1 MVPGTGRLGSA
12 VAASAVVVTAARV
25 SSTWAGRGAIL
36 RMDRILAGRYELD
49 IPLGRGGSG
58 EVWRGRDLATRR
70 PVAVKI
76 VELSQTDDPGMLSET
91 IGRFRREATVIGSL
105 RHPNIVSSL
114 DAGRVGS
121 QLFMV
126 MELAP
131 GISLASMMDER
142 GERGMGL
149 FPVSSVLRIAEETC
163 AGLSAAHEAGVVHRD
178 IKPSN
183 LMVTPQLGVKII
195 DFGIARLLADNSPR
209 LTLQGHTV
217 GTAAYMSPEQ
227 AQGGDIDGRA
237 DLYSLGCVLY
247 HLLSG
252 RLPFR
257 SSMPGALLMMQVMDS
272 ATPLNV
278 FRPDLTDEII
288 GLVRDLMEKD
298 RAARPAS
305 ALEVISR
312 LRAIGETLESEEPEH
327 EADRQTVMADDPVA
341 KVGETRRDVGET
353 RHDAGEAR
361 HQAASPEAARPG
373 VITPERLAELW
384 GPETVAAP
392 PWGAQ
397 GATFQSAQ
405 PPPYTPPPPQV
416 PGWPSQDPGRAGT
429 GGIPKASGIPNWP
442 MPPQRRPPRRRWAG
456 VLSTL
461 VTLALAAGVWIYVYE
476 RAHDKLAIT
485 GVTVTVANQV
495 LGCNRTADI
504 IGTITTNGY
513 GGPVSYQWVRGTEP
527 PGSTLVADD
536 ASGSKTVQVHLEW
549 AFHGKGTIQAVA
561 KLRVLTPDSA
571 EASITFPYSCSL

>member
-1 MVPGTGRLGSA
+1 
-12 VAASAVVVTAARV
+12 
-25 SSTWAGRGAIL
+25 
-36 RMDRILAGRYELD
+36 MDRILAGRYELE

-58 EVWRGRDLATRR
+58 EVWRGRDLASRR
-70 PVAVKI
+70 YVAVKI
-76 VELSQTDDPGMLSET
+76 VELSQTDDPAALSET

-105 RHPNIVSSL
+105 RHQNIVSSL

-163 AGLSAAHEAGVVHRD
+163 AGLAAAHEAGIVHRD

-227 AQGGDIDGRA
+227 AQGGDVDGRA

-278 FRPDLTDEII
+278 FRPDISDELI
-288 GLVRDLMEKD
+288 GLVSDLMEKD

-305 ALEVISR
+305 AAEVISR
-312 LRAIGETLESEEPEH
+312 LQAISEALDDEEPAH
-327 EADRQTVMADDPVA
+327 EADRQTVMADDPA
-341 KVGETRRDVGET
+341 DGVGET
-353 RHDAGEAR
+353 RHDAGETR
-361 HQAASPEAARPG
+361 HDVGETRRQAASPETGRPG
-373 VITPERLAELW
+373 VITPERLAEIW
-384 GPETVAAP
+384 GPETVAVPPMAQQPARQAAPFQPAQARQQAMPQPPVWQAP
-392 PWGAQ
+392 PSEAN
-397 GATFQSAQ
+397 A
-405 PPPYTPPPPQV
+405 
-416 PGWPSQDPGRAGT
+416 R
-429 GGIPKASGIPNWP
+429 GIPNWP
-442 MPPQRRPPRRRWAG
+442 TPPPRRRPRRRWAG
-456 VLSTL
+456 LLSTL
-461 VTLALAAGVWIYVYE
+461 VTLALAAGVWVYVYQ
-476 RAHDKLAIT
+476 RTHDKLVIT
-485 GVTVTVANQV
+485 HVGVTVPNKTV
-495 LGCNRTADI
+495 GCNGTADI

-513 GGPVSYQWVRGTEP
+513 GGPISYQWVRGQASA
-527 PGSTLVADD
+527 GAILVVDD
-536 ASGSKTVQVHLEW
+536 ASGSNTVRVELKWE
-549 AFHGKGTIQAVA
+549 FHIKGAGEAVA

-571 EASITFPYSCSL
+571 ESSVTFPYSCS

>member
-1 MVPGTGRLGSA
+1 
-12 VAASAVVVTAARV
+12 
-25 SSTWAGRGAIL
+25 
-36 RMDRILAGRYELD
+36 MDQILAGRYELE

-70 PVAVKI
+70 AVAVKV

-105 RHPNIVSSL
+105 RHQNIVSSL

-149 FPVSSVLRIAEETC
+149 FPVSSVLRVAEETC
-163 AGLSAAHEAGVVHRD
+163 AGLAAAHQAGVVHRD

-183 LMVTPQLGVKII
+183 LMVTPQLSVKII
-195 DFGIARLLADNSPR
+195 DFGIARLLVDNSPR

-272 ATPLNV
+272 ATPLSV
-278 FRPDLTDEII
+278 FRPDLPEELT
-288 GLVRDLMEKD
+288 GLVGDLMEKD
-298 RAARPAS
+298 RTARPAN
-305 ALEVISR
+305 AAEVISR
-312 LRAIGETLESEEPEH
+312 VRAMSETLRSDEPAH
-327 EADRQTVMADDPVA
+327 EADPQTVMADDA
-341 KVGETRRDVGET
+341 AGVGET
-353 RHDAGEAR
+353 RHDAGETR
-361 HQAASPEAARPG
+361 HDAGEAQRQAASPEAGRPG
-373 VITPERLAELW
+373 VITPERLAQLW

-392 PWGAQ
+392 PWGPQ
-397 GATFQSAQ
+397 GGAPFQSAQ
-405 PPPYTPPPPQV
+405 PPYAAPQV
-416 PGWPSQDPGRAGT
+416 PVWQTPSAVRANT
-429 GGIPKASGIPNWP
+429 GGIPSAGGIPNWP
-442 MPPQRRPPRRRWAG
+442 MPPRPRPPPPPLG
-456 VLSTL
+456 G
-461 VTLALAAGVWIYVYE
+461 AAQHPGHACP
-476 RAHDKLAIT
+476 RGRPCGLTSIT
-485 GVTVTVANQV
+485 G
-495 LGCNRTADI
+495 RT
-504 IGTITTNGY
+504 T
-513 GGPVSYQWVRGTEP
+513 S
-527 PGSTLVADD
+527 
-536 ASGSKTVQVHLEW
+536 
-549 AFHGKGTIQAVA
+549 
-561 KLRVLTPDSA
+561 
-571 EASITFPYSCSL
+571 

>member
-12 VAASAVVVTAARV
+12 ATASAAVAVSTAARAISARV
-25 SSTWAGRGAIL
+25 SRGAIL

-70 PVAVKI
+70 LVAIKI
-76 VELSQTDDPGMLSET
+76 VELSKTDDPGMLSET

-105 RHPNIVSSL
+105 RHQNIVSSL
-114 DAGRVGS
+114 DAGRLGS

-163 AGLSAAHEAGVVHRD
+163 AGLAAAHQAGVVHRD

-183 LMVTPQLGVKII
+183 LMVTPQLDVKII

-227 AQGGDIDGRA
+227 AQGGEIDGRA

-272 ATPLNV
+272 ATPLHV
-278 FRPDLTDEII
+278 FRPDLPDEII
-288 GLVRDLMEKD
+288 GLVSDMMEKD
-298 RAARPAS
+298 RAARPAN
-305 ALEVISR
+305 AAEVISR
-312 LRAIGETLESEEPEH
+312 LQAIGQNLTIEEPAH
-327 EADRQTVMADDPVA
+327 EADRQTILAADPLA
-341 KVGETRRDVGET
+341 GVGETRRDAGET
-353 RHDAGEAR
+353 RHEGS
-361 HQAASPEAARPG
+361 AAETVRPG
-373 VITPERLAELW
+373 VMTPERLAELW
-384 GPETVAAP
+384 GPETAAAP
-392 PWGAQ
+392 PWDAQ
-397 GATFQSAQ
+397 DRPFQGRAFQSAQ
-405 PPPYTPPPPQV
+405 APVWESPPTLQAN
-416 PGWPSQDPGRAGT
+416 AG
-429 GGIPKASGIPNWP
+429 GIPNWP
-442 MPPQRRPPRRRWAG
+442 MPAAPNRRPPRRRWAG
-456 VLSTL
+456 LLSTL

-476 RAHDKLAIT
+476 RAHNKLTIT

-495 LGCNRTADI
+495 VGCNHTADI
-504 IGTITTNGY
+504 IGTITTNAH
-513 GGPVSYQWVRGTEP
+513 GGPVSYQWVRGAEP
-527 PGSTLVADD
+527 PMPTQVADD
-536 ASGSKTVQVHLEW
+536 ASGDKTVQVHLEW
-549 AFHGKGTIQAVA
+549 VFHGKGTVQAVA
-561 KLRVLTPDSA
+561 KLRVLTPDPA
-571 EASITFPYSCSL
+571 EASVTFPYSCA

>member
-1 MVPGTGRLGSA
+1 MVPGTGRPGSA
-12 VAASAVVVTAARV
+12 ATASAVVIVVARACA
-25 SSTWAGRGAIL
+25 SSARAGMGAIL

-70 PVAVKI
+70 SVAVKV

-105 RHPNIVSSL
+105 RHKNIVSSL
-114 DAGRVGS
+114 DAGRVGN

-149 FPVSSVLRIAEETC
+149 FPISSVLRIAEETC
-163 AGLSAAHEAGVVHRD
+163 AGLSAAHEAGIVHRD

-183 LMVTPQLGVKII
+183 LMVTQQLSVKII

-278 FRPDLTDEII
+278 FRPDLSDEII
-288 GLVRDLMEKD
+288 GLVSDLMEKD

-305 ALEVISR
+305 AAEVISR
-312 LRAIGETLESEEPEH
+312 LQAIGETLEAEEPAH
-327 EADRQTVMADDPVA
+327 EADRQTVMADDPA
-341 KVGETRRDVGET
+341 ARVGETRHEVGET
-353 RHDAGEAR
+353 RHDVGETR
-361 HQAASPEAARPG
+361 LQAASPETGLPG
-373 VITPERLAELW
+373 AITPERLAQLW

-392 PWGAQ
+392 WGAQ
-397 GATFQSAQ
+397 GPTFKSAL
-405 PPPYTPPPPQV
+405 PPPYAPPAPQV
-416 PGWPSQDPGRAGT
+416 PVWQSPSAVRADT
-429 GGIPKASGIPNWP
+429 GGIPNWP
-442 MPPQRRPPRRRWAG
+442 QPPKPQRRQPRRRWASL
-456 VLSTL
+456 VSTL

-476 RAHDKLAIT
+476 RTHNKLAVT
-485 GVTVTVANQV
+485 NVTVTVANQV

-504 IGTITTNGY
+504 IGTITTNGH
-513 GGPVSYQWVRGTEP
+513 GGPITYEWVRGSEP
-527 PGSTLVADD
+527 PSAPLVVDD
-536 ASGSKTVQVHLEW
+536 ESGKTTVPVQLEW

-561 KLRVLTPDSA
+561 KLLVLTPDSA

>member
-1 MVPGTGRLGSA
+1 
-12 VAASAVVVTAARV
+12 
-25 SSTWAGRGAIL
+25 
-36 RMDRILAGRYELD
+36 MDRILAGRYELD

-70 PVAVKI
+70 SVAVKV

-105 RHPNIVSSL
+105 KHANIVSSL
-114 DAGRVGS
+114 DAGRVGNR
-121 QLFMV
+121 LFMV

-149 FPVSSVLRIAEETC
+149 FPVSSVLSIAEETC
-163 AGLSAAHEAGVVHRD
+163 AGLAAAHQAGVVHRD

-183 LMVTPQLGVKII
+183 LMVTPQLSVKII

-272 ATPLNV
+272 ATPLSV
-278 FRPDLTDEII
+278 FRPDLSEELT
-288 GLVRDLMEKD
+288 GLVGDLMEKD
-298 RAARPAS
+298 RAARPAD
-305 ALEVISR
+305 AAEVISR
-312 LRAIGETLESEEPEH
+312 LRAIGETLVSEEPAH
-327 EADRQTVMADDPVA
+327 EADRQTVKVDDPLAGVGETRHE
-341 KVGETRRDVGET
+341 VGETRR
-353 RHDAGEAR
+353 
-361 HQAASPEAARPG
+361 QAASREKGQPG

-384 GPETVAAP
+384 GPETVASP
-392 PWGAQ
+392 PWAPRD
-397 GATFQSAQ
+397 AAFQPAQ
-405 PPPYTPPPPQV
+405 PPPYAPPRQV
-416 PGWPSQDPGRAGT
+416 PVWQSPSAVMADSGGMPNAG
-429 GGIPKASGIPNWP
+429 GVPNWP
-442 MPPQRRPPRRRWAG
+442 MPPQRRRPRRRWAG
-456 VLSTL
+456 LLSTL

-476 RAHDKLAIT
+476 RTHNKLTIT
-485 GVTVTVANQV
+485 NVAVTVANQF
-495 LGCNRTADI
+495 LGCNGTADI
-504 IGTITTNGY
+504 IGTITTNGH
-513 GGPVSYQWVRGTEP
+513 GGPVSYQWVRGTEQP
-527 PGSTLVADD
+527 SAALVADD
-536 ASGSKTVQVHLEW
+536 ASGNKTVRVDLKW
-549 AFHGKGTIQAVA
+549 PFHGKGNIQAVA
-561 KLRVLTPDSA
+561 RLRVLTPDSA
-571 EASITFPYSCSL
+571 EASVTFPYSCS